1 MTNLSVEPSKT
12 IAIVKVIC
20 GIFVIGI
27 AMLFAIMGIGG
38 WILFAIMGVMLVVSG
53 ICEFYLAKRGR
64 EF

>member
-1 MTNLSVEPSKT
+1 MTCGTPIMTNLSVEPSKT

-27 AMLFAIMGIGG
+27 AMLFAIMG
-38 WILFAIMGVMLVVSG
+38 VMLVVSG